1 MLTTIGRWVARR
13 RYTVL
18 AIWGALVVGGIVL
31 GGGIFDN
38 TSPVE
43 DAPAGSESA
52 LAQSRLDTLDP
63 EGEFVAAVIYGEDFY
78 SPTVVDSASSVLHGI
93 RDLAGVVDVSD
104 AYTSGGLIGDD
115 GRSSLVTIELDAALT
130 EEEALALAADI
141 ASTLRT
147 IEGADVVVG
156 GELLSEQEFID
167 RAVMDAAVGE
177 GIAIVALFVILIIVL
192 GGIRIAALPIV
203 AALAVISVSLLLL
216 AGLILLMPVNEFAV
230 NIVTIFGL
238 GLAIDYALLVINRF
252 REERYRHPDTS
263 IDDMIAAT
271 VASSGRAVLT
281 SGLAVLVALIGLMV
295 LDDTLLSGMAVGA
308 AAAVF
313 LATLAGLTL
322 VPALV
327 AVFARR
333 VPPYGKRLWPLR
345 SIDPADDARLGVLG
359 RLASLAQRRP
369 VLVAI
374 GSAAVL
380 AILAVP
386 VAGLAVGSS
395 DIRSLPLDTEERRTF
410 EMIAANFADAQ
421 ETAATVII
429 DAPVTDSRVTD
440 LLDAIAASDIVRDAD
455 VVLDLPPDVTVV
467 DFAAYGDVTG
477 EDAQRLVRDIRATD
491 TDLTV
496 TVAGSAAEVV
506 DVQDH
511 LLARLPFALGFVI
524 LATLGL
530 LFVLTRSFV
539 IPVKAV
545 ILNALTVAATLGSLI
560 VIFQWGWGGAIL
572 GFEPWG
578 AVDVTTPLM
587 IGLLA
592 FGLSMDY
599 EVFLLARIH
608 EEWQRRDPALDP
620 RLANDKAV
628 LRGITVTGPVVTTA
642 AVAIGVVFVG
652 FASGSLLSMKEV
664 GVGMVL
670 ALVLDVTIVRGLL
683 LPALMTLLGRYN
695 WVGPSARSRA
705 SERQRDEDE
714 KADDRELASQ
724 SRH

>member
-13 RYTVL
+13 RFTVL
-18 AIWGALVVGGIVL
+18 AIWGALVVGGVVL

-38 TSPVE
+38 TSPIE

-52 LAQSRLDTLDP
+52 LAQARLDALDP
-63 EGEFVAAVIYGEDFY
+63 EGEMIAAVIYGEDFFA
-78 SPTVVDSASSVLHGI
+78 PGVVDSASTVIHGI
-93 RDLAGVVDVSD
+93 RDLPGVVEVND
-104 AYTSGGLIGDD
+104 AYTGAGLIGDD
-115 GRSSLVTIELDAALT
+115 GRSSLVSIELDAALS
-130 EEEALALAADI
+130 EDEALALAADVSD
-141 ASTLRT
+141 ALRT
-147 IEGADVVVG
+147 IEHAEVIVG
-156 GELLSEQEFID
+156 GELLSEREFID
-167 RAVMDAAVGE
+167 RAVMDAAIGE
-177 GIAIVALFVILIIVL
+177 GVAIVALFAILIVVL
-192 GGIRIAALPIV
+192 GGVRVAALPIM
-203 AALAVISVSLLLL
+203 AAIAVICVSLLLL
-216 AGLILLMPVNEFAV
+216 AVLVMVMPVNEFAV

-238 GLAIDYALLVINRF
+238 GLAIDYALLVVNRF
-252 REERYRHPDTS
+252 REQRHRFPDATLE
-263 IDDMIAAT
+263 DLVGVT

-281 SGLAVLVALIGLMV
+281 SGLAVLVALVGLV
-295 LDDTLLSGMAVGA
+295 IVDDTLLSGMAVGG

-327 AVFARR
+327 TIFAKR
-333 VPPYGKRLWPLR
+333 VPAYGKRLWPLR
-345 SIDPADDARLGVLG
+345 SIDPDDSTRLGLLG

-374 GSAAVL
+374 SSAAALGLL
-380 AILAVP
+380 AAPL
-386 VAGLAVGSS
+386 AGLAVGSS

-410 EMIAANFADAQ
+410 EMVVTNFADAQ
-421 ETAATVII
+421 ESAATVVI
-429 DAPVTDSRVTD
+429 DAPVTDKRVVD
-440 LLDAIAASDIVRDAD
+440 LLDLIASNEIVRDAD
-455 VVLDLPPDVTVV
+455 VVLDLPAEITVV
-467 DFAAYGDVTG
+467 DFAARGDVTG
-477 EDAQRLVRDIRATD
+477 EDAQQLVHDIRSID
-491 TDLTV
+491 TDLLV
-496 TVAGSAAEVV
+496 TVAGPAAEVV
-506 DVQDH
+506 DVQHH
-511 LLARLPFALGFVI
+511 LLERLPFALGFVVI
-524 LATLGL
+524 ATLAL
-530 LFVLTRSFV
+530 LFALTRSFV

-545 ILNALTVAATLGSLI
+545 ILNALTVAATIGGI
-560 VIFQWGWGGAIL
+560 VAIFQWGWGAGIL

-620 RLANDKAV
+620 RVANDRAV

-642 AVAIGVVFVG
+642 AIAIGVVFVG

-670 ALVLDVTIVRGLL
+670 AIVLDVTIVRGLL

-695 WVGPSARSRA
+695 WIGPRA
-705 SERQRDEDE
+705 GSPALEGDRDEDE
-714 KADDRELASQ
+714 KADEYELADQ
-724 SRH
+724 ARH

>member
-93 RDLAGVVDVSD
+93 RDLAGVVEVSD

-115 GRSSLVTIELDAALT
+115 GRSSLVTIELDAALA

-374 GSAAVL
+374 SSAAVL

-440 LLDAIAASDIVRDAD
+440 LLDTIAASDIVRDAD

-477 EDAQRLVRDIRATD
+477 ENAQRLVRDIRATD

-695 WVGPSARSRA
+695 WVGPSARSSA
-705 SERQRDEDE
+705 SEGQRDEDE

>member
-374 GSAAVL
+374 SSAAVL
-380 AILAVP
+380 AILAAP
-386 VAGLAVGSS
+386 LAGLAVGSS

-477 EDAQRLVRDIRATD
+477 EGAQRLVRDIRATD